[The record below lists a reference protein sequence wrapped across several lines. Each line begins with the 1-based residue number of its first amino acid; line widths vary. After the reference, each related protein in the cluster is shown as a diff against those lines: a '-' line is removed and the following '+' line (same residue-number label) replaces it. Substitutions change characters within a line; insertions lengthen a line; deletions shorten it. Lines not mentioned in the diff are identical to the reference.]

1 MSCLGRRDAALS
13 NAFKVLQIDHV
24 ELFVPDQYEAARW
37 YAHVLGLEIVE
48 ASEQWARDGGPLMIS
63 SDGGSTMLALFKG
76 QPTASPETA
85 AFRRVAF
92 RVTGDGFAGF
102 LDRLSDLALVDAR
115 ERTVTRE
122 LIVDH
127 QLSFSIYFT
136 DPYGHLLEVT
146 TYDHDQVRRSN
157 DNQ

>member
-1 MSCLGRRDAALS
+1 MS

-24 ELFVPDQYEAARW
+24 ELFVPDQQEAARW
-37 YAHVLGLEIVE
+37 YSHVLGLDIVE

-63 SDGGSTMLALFKG
+63 SDGGGTMLALFKG

-92 RVTGDGFAGF
+92 RVTGNGFAEF
-102 LDRLSDLALVDAR
+102 LARLPDLALVDAR
-115 ERTVTRE
+115 GRPVTRD

-127 QLSFSIYFT
+127 QLSFSVYFT

-146 TYDHDQVRRSN
+146 TYDHDEIRMS
-157 DNQ
+157 